1 MGNKSSSRN
10 KERNPSK
17 KSKRGS
23 FCLLTNSN
31 GRRRKAIRV
40 RAGGRICPHSTTT
53 TATTGRDARAAE
65 VEQRDYGAARRG
77 VAERRIQASTSRAR
91 EGPALARR
99 GLVPGRAARRGLVPG
114 RARFGIS
121 RGVCC
126 ASACAAWGGWRV
138 DRSQP
143 PSDGRSPRPR
153 LPPPHL
159 TSLASPANVH
169 AATSTH
175 RGVFTSPALLPAAG
189 CRGERPSS
197 RHVAPQ

>member
-99 GLVPGRAARRGLVPG
+99 GLVPGRA
-114 RARFGIS
+114 RFGIS

-159 TSLASPANVH
+159 TSLACFACKRSRRHVH
-169 AATSTH
+169 ASRRLYFPSTTAG
-175 RGVFTSPALLPAAG
+175 RWLP
-189 CRGERPSS
+189 R
-197 RHVAPQ
+197 

>member
-1 MGNKSSSRN
+1 MDLNGKQEQLQEQGTESIQEKQAGIFLLAYQQQWAKTKGNPR
-10 KERNPSK
+10 
-17 KSKRGS
+17 
-23 FCLLTNSN
+23 T
-31 GRRRKAIRV
+31 
-40 RAGGRICPHSTTT
+40 GGRADLPALHYHHGHHWTRRESS
-53 TATTGRDARAAE
+53 GGGAE
-65 VEQRDYGAARRG
+65 RLRRGAARRG

-91 EGPALARR
+91 EGPAL
-99 GLVPGRAARRGLVPG
+99 ARRGLVPG